1 MEQRN
6 EDEDFKNN
14 VVTLI
19 LAVAVTLLF
28 ALLMSGCK
36 TKVVAVPEVH
46 TEYVTRTDTMRLMEL
61 DGVLLRD
68 SIFVDRWVSGDTVY
82 QVKEVYK
89 QGVRWRDRV
98 VYRSA
103 TDTLLRVDTV
113 SVVPAPVTAE
123 LTKSQRR
130 YITIGR
136 AVTCGA
142 ALLLVMIIGCFA
154 IQWLQKKS

>member
-36 TKVVAVPEVH
+36 TKVVTVPEVH
-46 TEYVTRTDTMRLMEL
+46 TEYVARTDTMRLMEL
-61 DGVLLRD
+61 DSVLLRD

-82 QVKEVYK
+82 QVKEVYR

-113 SVVPAPVTAE
+113 SVVPAPVAAE

-130 YITIGR
+130 YITIGKWACGVGV
-136 AVTCGA
+136 AVVA
-142 ALLLVMIIGCFA
+142 ALIAVA
-154 IQWLQKKS
+154 VWWYRRKV

>member
-113 SVVPAPVTAE
+113 GTVPAPVTAE

-130 YITIGR
+130 YITIGKWACGVGL
-136 AVTCGA
+136 AVVA
-142 ALLLVMIIGCFA
+142 ALIGVGV
-154 IQWLQKKS
+154 WWYRRKV